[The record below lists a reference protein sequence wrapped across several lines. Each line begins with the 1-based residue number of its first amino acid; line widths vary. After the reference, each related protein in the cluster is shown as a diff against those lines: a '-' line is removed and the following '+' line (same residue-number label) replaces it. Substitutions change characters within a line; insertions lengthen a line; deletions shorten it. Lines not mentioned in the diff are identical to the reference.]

1 MNALRC
7 LSAWVVVATLMAP
20 QGLMAAD
27 APAALVETPSLTALV
42 AAGKVPAVGL
52 RLPSRP
58 LLVDFAGSDAVAGRS
73 GGSIDLLMSSV
84 RELRQMVVYGYAR
97 LVVYDR
103 RFELQPDILRAVDV
117 DQGRIFTLHL
127 RPGHKWS
134 DGHPFTAEDFRYWW
148 EDMVTN
154 SDFRATAPPQEMLVE
169 GQLPKFEVI
178 DELTVRYTWADPNHM
193 FLPSLAGPT
202 PLDIYRP
209 AHYLKQFHG
218 KYVDAAQL
226 NALVQKEKQRN
237 WTALHF
243 RKDRGRDADN
253 PSMPTLQPWINTV
266 EPPSERFV
274 FQRNPYYHRVDAAG
288 RQLPYIDQVNVII
301 ANAKLIPAKTGASES
316 DLQARNL
323 TFGNYTFLKQGEKRG
338 DFKVHLWRQAK
349 GSQIALFP
357 NLNAEDAEW
366 RKLFCEAD
374 FRRALSLAT
383 DRHEINQVIYFGLAV
398 EANNTVLPESPLY
411 RQEYATQWTEFDL
424 AHANALLD
432 GLGLTKRNEKGLR
445 LLPDG
450 RPMELIVELADVPSE
465 ATDVL
470 ELVHDSW
477 LKVGIKIFPK
487 PLQRDVF
494 RNRVFAG
501 QTLMSVWSGLEN
513 GVPTMDLSPRE
524 LAPTDQNHLQWPK
537 WGQYVQTGGKS
548 GEAVDMPVPKRLAD
562 LERDW
567 RFATAADD
575 KQRIWHEML
584 SLFADNVF
592 TIGLVTGVFQPIV
605 VDRHLRNVP
614 AEAVFN
620 WDPGAHFGIYR
631 PDQFWLDNVGG

>member
-1 MNALRC
+1 MKPMRSL
-7 LSAWVVVATLMAP
+7 VATIVVTVAL
-20 QGLMAAD
+20 AAT
-27 APAALVETPSLTALV
+27 AAHSAGTPAVLLETPVLAAPV
-42 AAGKVPAVGL
+42 AAGKMPPVGQ
-52 RLPSRP
+52 RLPDSP
-58 LLVDFAGSDAVAGRS
+58 LVVDFKGSDAVAGRS
-73 GGSIDLLMSSV
+73 GGSIDMLLASV
-84 RELRQMVVYGYAR
+84 RELRQMVVYSYAR
-97 LVVYDR
+97 LVVYDLK
-103 RFELQPDILRAVDV
+103 FNLQPDILSAVEV
-117 DQGRIFTLHL
+117 EQGRVFTMRL

-134 DGHPFTAEDFRYWW
+134 DGQPFTTEDFRYWW

-154 SDFRATAPPQEMLVE
+154 SEFRATAPPQEMLVE
-169 GQLPKFEVI
+169 GKLPKFEVI
-178 DELTVRYTWADPNHM
+178 DPLTVRYSWTDPNHA
-193 FLPSLAGPT
+193 FLPALAGPT
-202 PLDIYRP
+202 PLEIFRP
-209 AHYLKQFHG
+209 AHYLKQFHA
-218 KYVDAAQL
+218 KYADAAQL
-226 NALVQKEKQRN
+226 AAQVQKEKQRN

-253 PSMPTLQPWINTV
+253 PSMPTLQPWMNTV
-266 EPPSERFV
+266 EPPSERFI
-274 FQRNPYYHRVDAAG
+274 FQRNPYYHRVDTAG
-288 RQLPYIDQVNVII
+288 RQLPYIDQINVVI
-301 ANAKLIPAKTGASES
+301 ANSKLIPAKTGASES

-349 GSQIALFP
+349 GSQVALFP
-357 NLNAEDAEW
+357 NLNAEDPEW
-366 RKLFCEAD
+366 RKLFREVD

-383 DRHEINQVIYFGLAV
+383 NRHEINQVIYFGLAV
-398 EANNTVLPESPLY
+398 KSNNTVLPESPLY
-411 RQEYATQWTEFDL
+411 RDEYATKWTEFDL
-424 AHANALLD
+424 PRANVLLD
-432 GLGLTKRNEKGLR
+432 SLGLTKRNEQGLR

-450 RPMELIVELADVPSE
+450 RPMELVVELADVPSE
-465 ATDVL
+465 GTDVL

-477 LKVGIKIFPK
+477 LKAGIKIYPK
-487 PLQRDVF
+487 ALQRDVF

-513 GVPTMDLSPRE
+513 GVPTADLSPRE

-537 WGQYVQTGGKS
+537 WGQFVQTGGKS
-548 GEAVDMPVPKRLAD
+548 GEAVDMPVPKRLAE

-567 RFATAADD
+567 RFATAVDD

-584 SLFADNVF
+584 GLFADNVF
-592 TIGLVTGVFQPIV
+592 TIGLVTGVFQPVV